1 MPNRLNIPD
10 ELAPLIE
17 KREQSD
23 RREGC
28 DDSASPVENL
38 QAQQEGAEQERRHEK
53 DRRTEDHEA

>member
-23 RREGC
+23 RREGR
-28 DDSASPVENL
+28 DDSASPAENL

-53 DRRTEDHEA
+53 DRRAEDHEA